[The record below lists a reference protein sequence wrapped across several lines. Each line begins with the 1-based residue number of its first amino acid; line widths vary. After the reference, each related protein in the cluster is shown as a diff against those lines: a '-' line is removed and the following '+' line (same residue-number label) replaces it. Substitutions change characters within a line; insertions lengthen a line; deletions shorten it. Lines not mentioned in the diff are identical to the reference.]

1 MVHRTIHD
9 GEQMKTIPASS
20 EFVPGARSSIYGS
33 LEENGR
39 VSQGIKNLLRSGQSW
54 DKMTKGQQETL
65 DQCAL
70 KMSRIVTGN
79 DPSYRDHWE
88 DLKGY
93 PEAILKEMPK

>member
-1 MVHRTIHD
+1 
-9 GEQMKTIPASS
+9 MKKQIM
-20 EFVPGARSSIYGS
+20 EFAPGARSSVYGT

-39 VSQGIKNLLRSGQSW
+39 VSQGIKNLLRSGQAW
-54 DKMTKGQQETL
+54 AKMTPGQRETL

-79 DPSYRDHWE
+79 DPNYRDNWE

-93 PEAILKEMPK
+93 PEAILKEMTKDN